1 MRPFFQKHFHEVILR
16 ALPFVPGRAVLLYHL
31 ENLVPEPRGLRHV
44 VLGHRDIRALDRL
57 PCRRMLG
64 EKAILRNGLFALDP
78 SGCAHRVPFEK
89 LLRNEHGASALLEP
103 LPCLFVNVGRGELL
117 PVLLFRGEHAGR
129 LWHVLA
135 LQVFHVLE
143 LDDRQLMLPRIAFG
157 EFDIE
162 INGKSKP
169 ATMGGGFCAL
179 LNKITTYAY
188 E

>member
-44 VLGHRDIRALDRL
+44 VLGYRDIRALDRL

-89 LLRNEHGASALLEP
+89 LLRNEHGASTLLEP

-117 PVLLFRGEHAGR
+117 PVLL
-129 LWHVLA
+129 
-135 LQVFHVLE
+135 E
-143 LDDRQLMLPRIAFG
+143 LDDRQLMLPRIAFD

>member
-1 MRPFFQKHFHEVILR
+1 MSF
-16 ALPFVPGRAVLLYHL
+16 
-31 ENLVPEPRGLRHV
+31 
-44 VLGHRDIRALDRL
+44 
-57 PCRRMLG
+57 
-64 EKAILRNGLFALDP
+64 
-78 SGCAHRVPFEK
+78 
-89 LLRNEHGASALLEP
+89 
-103 LPCLFVNVGRGELL
+103 FVNVGRGELL
-117 PVLLFRGEHAGR
+117 PVRLFYGEHTGR
-129 LWHVLA
+129 LRHVLA

-143 LDDRQLMLPRIAFG
+143 LDDRQLMLPRIAFD